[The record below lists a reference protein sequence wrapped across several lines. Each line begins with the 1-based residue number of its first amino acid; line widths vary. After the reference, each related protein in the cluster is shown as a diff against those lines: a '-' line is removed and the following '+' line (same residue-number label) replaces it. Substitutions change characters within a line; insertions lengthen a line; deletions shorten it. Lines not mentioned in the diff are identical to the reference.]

1 MTDTS
6 RGKGSTHG
14 SSAGQTSPPRP
25 PLGEAKPVRK
35 SLRFI
40 VNSTY
45 VGNQIVWCTLSTVPK
60 RSRLITRGE
69 RRTHGSSAGQT
80 SPPRPPLGE
89 AKSVHPKTCALV
101 AEFGSPW
108 SYAGSLTPESYE
120 SISNARQLVSGE
132 WKSARGSSSPRPS
145 CHSNIR

>member
-6 RGKGSTHG
+6 RGILSTHG

-69 RRTHGSSAGQT
+69 NCVPMALQ
-80 SPPRPPLGE
+80 PAKQVPLGRPWGRRNQSTR
-89 AKSVHPKTCALV
+89 KHVHWLRNSA
-101 AEFGSPW
+101 
-108 SYAGSLTPESYE
+108 
-120 SISNARQLVSGE
+120 
-132 WKSARGSSSPRPS
+132 ARGV
-145 CHSNIR
+145 IQEV